1 MDMCRPASAYVKR
14 RTVIAKPGACR
25 PSGHPR
31 RHTQSTPVRRNTRR
45 SRWRPGCRP
54 VRRFAFTF
62 RSRFVTAAVI
72 GFGPGNRTVASSAW
86 PPSPPGG
93 AASRCGLPGGARD
106 VGGDDVG
113 GRQRPLQADTGWWWP
128 LIHFGT
134 VLQRG
139 QPRTAAA
146 SLLADFTITPKGV
159 LPQRGRPGA
168 AAARQIEIAGSIGHT
183 VQSEAGSLRIA

>member
-1 MDMCRPASAYVKR
+1 VIRAPIPRGLCVE
-14 RTVIAKPGACR
+14 RTAWVLGPE
-25 PSGHPR
+25 HP
-31 RHTQSTPVRRNTRR
+31 VL
-45 SRWRPGCRP
+45 
-54 VRRFAFTF
+54 
-62 RSRFVTAAVI
+62 
-72 GFGPGNRTVASSAW
+72 RTSS
-86 PPSPPGG
+86 
-93 AASRCGLPGGARD
+93 C
-106 VGGDDVG
+106 DVG
-113 GRQRPLQADTGWWWP
+113 GRERPLQADTGWWWS

-159 LPQRGRPGA
+159 LLQRGRPGA